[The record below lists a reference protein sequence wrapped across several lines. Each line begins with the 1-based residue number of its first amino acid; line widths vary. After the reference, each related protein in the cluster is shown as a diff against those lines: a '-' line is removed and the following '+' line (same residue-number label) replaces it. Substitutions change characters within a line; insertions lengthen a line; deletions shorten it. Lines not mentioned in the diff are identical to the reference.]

1 MGEREMKV
9 SDLFQSSG
17 VSVQCPALVSLDPD
31 IQAVV
36 YDSRQAVQN
45 TLFVCLKGLNADG
58 HRFAAQAY
66 EGGCRAFL
74 CSDPVQLPPDA
85 LIALCPDTRAALAQ
99 VSAAFYGFPA
109 RQLQL
114 IGITGTKG
122 KTTAANLTYS
132 LLNASGIP
140 AGVIG
145 SNGIDFCG
153 QHFATMNTTPES
165 CEIHKYLR
173 RMVDAGVRA
182 VAMEVS
188 SQALFTH
195 RVDGITFDLAVF
207 TNLSPDHIGYGEHPS
222 FEHYKSCKKSL
233 FSHCRAALFN
243 RDDPA
248 WSDMAQGIQV
258 PFSTYALEGPAD
270 FTANALVPQKSGN
283 RLGTAFTLHHK
294 GQALATSLSLPGS
307 FNVSDALA
315 AFACGTLLGLDPAAM
330 AASLPG
336 ISVKGRFEAVDA
348 LPYAATIIDYAHNEV
363 SLTSLLQTVRSYAP
377 NRILCI
383 FGSVGGRTQHRRKE
397 LGEVAGR
404 LADLAVITSDNPN
417 FEDPDAIVQ
426 EIAEH
431 FGPSS
436 CPHVCIPDR
445 RQAIRYAMHHAQ
457 KGDVLLFCGKGHE
470 DHQLINGVFEPFS
483 ERELILETAAEMER
497 TGTLRP
503 ATPQTPS
510 GR

>member
-1 MGEREMKV
+1 MKL
-9 SDLFQSSG
+9 SDLFQGSG
-17 VSVQCPALVSLDPD
+17 APIQCPQLDTLD
-31 IQAVV
+31 QEIREVV
-36 YDSRQAVQN
+36 YDSRGAAEG

-58 HRFAAQAY
+58 HRFAAEAY
-66 EGGCRAFL
+66 ASGCRAFL
-74 CSDPVQLPPDA
+74 CSDPVELPSDA
-85 LIALCPDTRAALAQ
+85 LVAFCPDTRAALAQ

-109 RQLQL
+109 QQIKL
-114 IGITGTKG
+114 IGVTGTKG
-122 KTTAANLTYS
+122 KTTAANLIYS
-132 LLNASGIP
+132 LLNDSGIS
-140 AGVIG
+140 AGVVG

-153 QHFATMNTTPES
+153 QHFPTMNTTPES

-173 RMVDAGVRA
+173 KMVDAGVQA

-222 FEHYKSCKKSL
+222 FEHYKNSKKSL
-233 FSHCRAALFN
+233 FAHCRQALFN

-248 WSDMAQGIQV
+248 WADMAEGIDY
-258 PFSTYALEGPAD
+258 PFFTYSLESDAD
-270 FTANALVPQKSGN
+270 FTADELVPQKSGN
-283 RLGTAFTLHHK
+283 RLGTAFTVHYK
-294 GQALATSLSLPGS
+294 DQALHTALSLPGS

-315 AFACGTLLGLDPAAM
+315 AFACGALLGLAPDAM
-330 AASLPG
+330 ARSLPG
-336 ISVKGRFEAVDA
+336 ISVKGRFETVDA
-348 LPYAATIIDYAHNEV
+348 LPYAATIIDYAHNEM
-363 SLTSLLQTVRSYAP
+363 SLTSLLQTVRSYSP

-397 LGEVAGR
+397 LGEVAGK

-417 FEDPDAIVQ
+417 FEDPDAIVN

-431 FGPSS
+431 FGPGS

-445 RQAIRYAMHHAQ
+445 AEAIRYALHHAQ
-457 KGDVLLFCGKGHE
+457 EGDVLLFCGKGHE

-483 ERELILETAAEMER
+483 ERELILKTAAEMER
-497 TGTLRP
+497 NGTLHP
-503 ATPQTPS
+503 APKENA
-510 GR
+510 